1 MHPRTPTW
9 APYGKSLRN
18 NACQPRSHMP
28 AASCRRWGLAKPVRS
43 LRTLS
48 NTHSANMIR
57 GHRSKV
63 RPIIKIR
70 VSNSLSASVS
80 KHWRCVEDVAAL
92 TAARFL
98 RHASLALEGL
108 PWGFLPKPWEV
119 IHSSPMRWK
128 SIRFWKHKNSAKLRK
143 ASPEARVL
151 LPSHQNPE
159 KSSLYF
165 GESWCNVVYAS
176 MPKKYTDWF
185 MYAFCSHPFSVDICK
200 QHPVLFSLPRLR
212 IREAK
217 KLLDSI
223 S

>member
-28 AASCRRWGLAKPVRS
+28 AASCRRWGLARPVRS
-43 LRTLS
+43 LQTLS
-48 NTHSANMIR
+48 NTHPANTMR

-70 VSNSLSASVS
+70 VSNSLMRLCFQALKVRWRRCSSNCCKVFTTCVLGTGSASM
-80 KHWRCVEDVAAL
+80 
-92 TAARFL
+92 
-98 RHASLALEGL
+98 
-108 PWGFLPKPWEV
+108 GFLPKPWEV

-159 KSSLYF
+159 KSSIYLENL
-165 GESWCNVVYAS
+165 GVTWC
-176 MPKKYTDWF
+176 M
-185 MYAFCSHPFSVDICK
+185 HPC
-200 QHPVLFSLPRLR
+200 Q
-212 IREAK
+212 
-217 KLLDSI
+217 
-223 S
+223 